1 MTTSTRY
8 PNGIW
13 GVDFEFHPLAGQE
26 GNPPVP
32 VCMVARN
39 FRNDET
45 LRLWQDELA
54 ERDSAPFPTDDTA
67 LVVAFYASAEASC
80 FEVLGWPRPTHLLD
94 LFTAF
99 RIETNG
105 LPVPAGNGLVGA
117 LSWFGLHSMGSERKH
132 EMRELVLRG
141 GPWADGERLAILDY
155 CASDVFALQKLFTA
169 LEPTLDWPRVLLQ
182 SQYSV
187 AAASIELAGVPID
200 TLAFNHMQAN
210 RQLLQEQLILRLD
223 AEFQVYD
230 GTTFKQERFAHY
242 LARNSM
248 HWPRL
253 ASGSLDLSNDT
264 FKDMCRV
271 YPHLEPLRQTRKFL
285 SASRNCA
292 LQVGEDGRNRCM
304 LSMYRSKTG
313 RNQPSNSKSIFGL
326 PSWMRGFIQPCP
338 GYALAYIDWCQQE
351 FGIAAALSKDSAMLE
366 AYESGDPY
374 LAFAKQAGA
383 APADS
388 TKHSHKQVR
397 DQFKA
402 CVLAV
407 QYGMAE
413 ESLAHRIGQPIAR
426 ARQLLQLHRA
436 TYHHFWRWTEGILN
450 QATLGKKLWTAFGW
464 TLHVTENSNARSLC
478 NFPMQANGAEMMR
491 LACIKLVRDGIKVC
505 APVHDAILI
514 EAPEA
519 EIDLAVLQTQQV
531 MAAASSAVLNGFE
544 LTTDVKLI
552 RHPDRFLEDR
562 GIQMWNLVVDIL
574 EMQHMRVLDA

>member
-1 MTTSTRY
+1 VTTSPRY
-8 PNGIW
+8 PNGVW

-39 FRNDET
+39 FQNGET
-45 LRLWQDELA
+45 IRLWQDELTH
-54 ERDSAPFPTDDTA
+54 RDSAPFPTDGTT

-80 FEVLGWPRPTHLLD
+80 FEVLGWPQPMHLLD

-99 RIETNG
+99 RINTNG
-105 LPVPAGNGLVGA
+105 LSLPAGNGLVGA
-117 LSWFGLHSMGSERKH
+117 LAWFGLPSISSGEKD
-132 EMRELVLRG
+132 EMRDLVLRG
-141 GPWADGERLAILDY
+141 GPWGEKERSAILNY
-155 CASDVFALQKLFTA
+155 CESDVVALERLFTA

-182 SQYSV
+182 SQYSI
-187 AAASIELAGVPID
+187 AAASIELVGVPID
-200 TLAFNHMQAN
+200 VPTFNEMQAH
-210 RQLLQEQLILRLD
+210 RQLLQAELVRRLD
-223 AEFQVYD
+223 AKFQVYD
-230 GTTFKQERFAHY
+230 GTTFKQERFSHY
-242 LARNSM
+242 LARNGM
-248 HWPRL
+248 QWPRL
-253 ASGSLDLSNDT
+253 ESGSLDLSDDT
-264 FKDMCRV
+264 FKDMCRA
-271 YPHLEPLRQTRKFL
+271 YPDLEPLRQTRKFM

-292 LQVGEDGRNRCM
+292 LQIGEDGRNRCM

-326 PSWMRGFIQPCP
+326 PSWMRGFIQPRP

-351 FGIAAALSKDSAMLE
+351 FGIAAALSRDKAMLE

-383 APADS
+383 APPDA

-413 ESLAHRIGQPIAR
+413 ESLAHRISQPVAR
-426 ARQLLQLHRA
+426 ARQLLHLHRA
-436 TYHHFWRWTEGILN
+436 TYRQFWCWVDGIVN
-450 QATLGKKLWTAFGW
+450 EATLGQKLWTVFGW
-464 TLHVTENSNARSLC
+464 TLHVTGAANARSLC

-491 LACIKLVRDGIKVC
+491 LACIRLVRDGIKVC
-505 APVHDAILI
+505 TPVHDAILI
-514 EAPEA
+514 EAPES
-519 EIDLAVLQTQQV
+519 EIGAAVAHTQRV
-531 MAAASSAVLNGFE
+531 MAAASGAVLSGFE

-562 GIQMWNLVVDIL
+562 GTPMWNLVVDIL
-574 EMQHMRVLDA
+574 GMPNLRTPEA

>member
-1 MTTSTRY
+1 M
-8 PNGIW
+8 
-13 GVDFEFHPLAGQE
+13 
-26 GNPPVP
+26 P

-39 FRNDET
+39 FQNGET

-54 ERDSAPFPTDDTA
+54 GWGSAPFPTDDNA

-80 FEVLGWPRPTHLLD
+80 FEVLGWPSPTHILD

-99 RIETNG
+99 RMNTNG
-105 LPVPAGNGLVGA
+105 LAVPAGNGLVGA
-117 LSWFGLHSMGSERKH
+117 LTWFGLPSIGSMEKD
-132 EMRELVLRG
+132 EMRDLVLRG
-141 GPWADGERLAILDY
+141 GPWSLDERSAILDY
-155 CASDVFALQKLFTA
+155 CESDVIALEKLFVALQ
-169 LEPTLDWPRVLLQ
+169 PHLDWPRLLLQ
-182 SQYSV
+182 SQYSI
-187 AAASIELAGVPID
+187 AAASIELTGVPID
-200 TLAFNHMQAN
+200 VPTFNLMQSN
-210 RQLLQEQLILRLD
+210 RQQLQEELVRRID
-223 AEFQVYD
+223 AKFQVYE

-242 LARNSM
+242 LIREDM
-248 HWPRL
+248 HWPTL
-253 ASGSLDLSNDT
+253 PSGSLDLSDDT

-271 YPHLEPLRQTRKFL
+271 YPQLEPLRQVRKFM

-292 LQVGEDGRNRCM
+292 LQIGTDGRNRCL
-304 LSMYRSKTG
+304 LSMYCSKTG
-313 RNQPSNSKSIFGL
+313 RNQPSNSKNIFGL
-326 PSWMRGFIQPCP
+326 PSWMRGFIQPRP

-351 FGIAAALSKDSAMLE
+351 FGIAAALSQDKAMLE

-383 APADS
+383 APPDA

-407 QYGMAE
+407 QYGMAA
-413 ESLAHRIGQPIAR
+413 ESLAHRIGQPVAR
-426 ARQLLQLHRA
+426 ARQLLQLHRT
-436 TYHHFWRWTEGILN
+436 TYHRFWCWADGILN
-450 QATLGKKLWTAFGW
+450 QATLGKKLWTVFGW
-464 TLHVTENSNARSLC
+464 TLHVTETANARSLS

-491 LACIKLVRDGIKVC
+491 LACIRLVRDGIRVC

-519 EIDLAVLQTQQV
+519 EIEAVVVHTQRV
-531 MAAASSAVLNGFE
+531 MAAASCAVLNGFE

-562 GIQMWNLVVDIL
+562 GIPMWNLVVDIL
-574 EMQHMRVLDA
+574 GMQHLRVLGP